1 MTIDFLLL
9 ILAFYLILFSI
20 VGYGYQ
26 FASIGNLKSD
36 IGFKGLIGIFIL
48 IIISIITNYFLPH
61 NKIHNS
67 LLLILGLFFFFQK
80 FLKKDLKIL
89 LIVSSIFLITIFLSK
104 NHDDFFYYHLPYE
117 LTLINYSKIVGL
129 GQLGITGFNT
139 QSSIFYLNSLFYLPV
154 INLYVMHFGVIFIYL
169 FSTVTILNFI
179 LKRIELKKID
189 ILFYQYLLAITFFLI
204 FFYRIAEHGTD
215 RSGLLLSYIL
225 ILLILESLFIS
236 KSVEFFQIFL
246 KILIV
251 LGLTISFKSFFI
263 IYFSFLLFLIWVK
276 KKYFLKIYKYI
287 FSNIIFY
294 LFFILCLLITL
305 TTFLNSGCL
314 IFPLVFTCFEFEWST
329 PTSYV
334 EHVKDWFELWSKAG
348 ATPNYR
354 VDNPAIYIQEFNW
367 LSNWIKEYFFNKVSD
382 FLISLTTISL
392 FFIILFKIKKI
403 NNLKNEIN
411 SNKIAIYVLIFL
423 IFLEWFFNHP
433 TLRYGGYTIVG
444 LLFFFPLSFVLETNK
459 NKQKIL
465 RNSFFIIIFT
475 FSIFFLRNIDRLY
488 KEYNR
493 YDYNLLENPYYK
505 ISEESF
511 RVDKEIKNYI
521 NDGTLCKYGTIY
533 VYKKNKLCG

>member
-1 MTIDFLLL
+1 M
-9 ILAFYLILFSI
+9 
-20 VGYGYQ
+20 
-26 FASIGNLKSD
+26 
-36 IGFKGLIGIFIL
+36 
-48 IIISIITNYFLPH
+48 
-61 NKIHNS
+61 
-67 LLLILGLFFFFQK
+67 
-80 FLKKDLKIL
+80 
-89 LIVSSIFLITIFLSK
+89 
-104 NHDDFFYYHLPYE
+104 
-117 LTLINYSKIVGL
+117 
-129 GQLGITGFNT
+129 
-139 QSSIFYLNSLFYLPV
+139 
-154 INLYVMHFGVIFIYL
+154 
-169 FSTVTILNFI
+169 
-179 LKRIELKKID
+179 
-189 ILFYQYLLAITFFLI
+189 
-204 FFYRIAEHGTD
+204 
-215 RSGLLLSYIL
+215 
-225 ILLILESLFIS
+225 
-236 KSVEFFQIFL
+236 
-246 KILIV
+246 
-251 LGLTISFKSFFI
+251 
-263 IYFSFLLFLIWVK
+263 
-276 KKYFLKIYKYI
+276 
-287 FSNIIFY
+287 
-294 LFFILCLLITL
+294 
-305 TTFLNSGCL
+305 
-314 IFPLVFTCFEFEWST
+314 
-329 PTSYV
+329 
-334 EHVKDWFELWSKAG
+334 
-348 ATPNYR
+348 

-411 SNKIAIYVLIFL
+411 SNIIAIYVLIFL